1 MFVVPAQTQRF
12 ATRRE
17 FCRNRRCPMRR
28 YARRKGQGCS
38 PGPDLYVAPASK
50 KSLRDCPQCKWAKRL
65 PPRLTRWRRRAAP
78 LHRGQRLACSSRPVN
93 FRFFGKRSAQLNERN
108 ACVAKLRAAMHTLD
122 HQLDFVHRFRV
133 IPNANQIRF
142 LEHLVGN
149 GFSERLLVI
158 QCNLESSYAVVLL
171 PYLIVAVIPIPRPN
185 QDAIQRQWTFNSQ
198 RDAFADSV
206 AVGAFAPGT

>member
-1 MFVVPAQTQRF
+1 
-12 ATRRE
+12 
-17 FCRNRRCPMRR
+17 
-28 YARRKGQGCS
+28 
-38 PGPDLYVAPASK
+38 
-50 KSLRDCPQCKWAKRL
+50 
-65 PPRLTRWRRRAAP
+65 
-78 LHRGQRLACSSRPVN
+78 
-93 FRFFGKRSAQLNERN
+93 
-108 ACVAKLRAAMHTLD
+108 LRAAVHTLN
-122 HQLDFVHRFRV
+122 HQLDFVDRLRV

-158 QCNLESSYAVVLL
+158 QCDLECSNAVVLF
-171 PYLIVAVIPIPRPN
+171 PRLIVAIIPIARPN

>member
-1 MFVVPAQTQRF
+1 MQLVEA
-12 ATRRE
+12 RRE
-17 FCRNRRCPMRR
+17 FYQNRKCPMRR
-28 YARRKGQGCS
+28 YAHRKGQGCS
-38 PGPDLYVAPASK
+38 PGPDRYVAPASK
-50 KSLRDCPQCKWAKRL
+50 TSLRDYPRCKCAKRSPL
-65 PPRLTRWRRRAAP
+65 QSRDRQSRAAP
-78 LHRGQRLACSSRPVN
+78 PRRTRLLAYSSRSVN
-93 FRFFGKRSAQLNERN
+93 FRFFGKRRAQSKERKG
-108 ACVAKLRAAMHTLD
+108 CVAKFRATMHTLN

>member
-1 MFVVPAQTQRF
+1 MQRF
-12 ATRRE
+12 EARSE
-17 FCRNRRCPMRR
+17 FYLNRKYPMRR
-28 YARRKGQGCS
+28 YAHQKGQGCS
-38 PGPDLYVAPASK
+38 PGPDRYVAPASK
-50 KSLRDCPQCKWAKRL
+50 NSLRECLRYRWAE
-65 PPRLTRWRRRAAP
+65 RWPLQLRDRQSRAAP
-78 LHRGQRLACSSRPVN
+78 PRRTRLLACSSRSVN
-93 FRFFGKRSAQLNERN
+93 LRFFAKRSAQFNERDTS
-108 ACVAKLRAAMHTLD
+108 VVRLGAAVHALN

-185 QDAIQRQWTFNSQ
+185 QDAIERQWTFNSQ

-206 AVGAFAPGT
+206 AVGASAPGT